1 VSRGATRHRACAAA
15 AAGLLAAIFLAA
27 CGTKYL
33 SVGSVPFPAPK
44 PVFVDERGVPR
55 GDLPETAETYRLII
69 LDYVWCPPCLDAWKA
84 VKEASREIP
93 PGSLR
98 VYRILFDRERL
109 LGKEGTSEV
118 APLRPS
124 YVPDA
129 GKLPVTT
136 LLALPGP
143 FRERYGPEQAPLL
156 LLIDGGGK
164 VLKKWTGASPSLSGA
179 IASEIKRLSSS
190 DLLPEM

>member
-1 VSRGATRHRACAAA
+1 MRPL
-15 AAGLLAAIFLAA
+15 AAGLFAVILCAA

-44 PVFVDERGVPR
+44 PVFQDEQGVPR
-55 GDLPETAETYRLII
+55 AELPESPETYRLIF
-69 LDYVWCPPCLDAWKA
+69 LDYVWCPPCADVWRSLKA
-84 VKEASREIP
+84 ASREIP
-93 PGSLR
+93 PGKLR

-109 LGKEGTSEV
+109 LGQEGTKEV

-124 YVPDA
+124 YAPDA
-129 GKLPVTT
+129 GTLPVTA

-156 LLIDGGGK
+156 LLTDGEGK
-164 VLKKWTGASPSLSGA
+164 VLKKWTGASPSLSEA
-179 IASEIKRLSSS
+179 IVSEIRRLSSS
-190 DLLPEM
+190 DLPPET